1 MYGDIM
7 YGTIHYAGRH
17 ASFPEAGPNRTKEPS
32 MSDVVVV
39 EAVRTPLGKRK
50 GALSGTHSVELL
62 AKVQGELFNRSGVDP
77 GQVGQVVGGCV
88 GQVGMQTMNVTRNAW
103 LTAGLPLEVPAS
115 TVDAQCG
122 SSQQATTLAYALVA
136 GGVVDAAVGCG
147 VEVMS
152 RVPMGATI
160 PKDPD
165 VGKPVTKAYWKNY
178 EWTSQFEGAER
189 IAKQWGIT
197 REDTDAFGKQSQDRA
212 IQAWKEGRFDS
223 QILAVE
229 APELDDE
236 RKPLE
241 STRIV
246 SRDEGLRETSLEG
259 LAGLRSN
266 LPDGVHTAGTSS
278 QISDG
283 AGAVLMMTREKAQ
296 ALGLEPKATIVD
308 TCLVGSDPVLM
319 LTGPIGATQKLLG
332 NNGMQMSDID
342 LVEINEAFASVVLA
356 WERELSPD
364 MATVN
369 PNGGA
374 IAIGHPL
381 GGTGAVLLT
390 KAVHELERADKE
402 TALVTMCC
410 GGGLGTGTLLK
421 RG

>member
-122 SSQQATTLAYALVA
+122 SSQQATNLAYALVA

>member
-1 MYGDIM
+1 
-7 YGTIHYAGRH
+7 
-17 ASFPEAGPNRTKEPS
+17 
-32 MSDVVVV
+32 MSDVVIV

-62 AKVQGELFNRSGVDP
+62 AKVQGELFARSGVDP
-77 GQVGQVVGGCV
+77 SHVGQVVGGCV

-122 SSQQATTLAYALVA
+122 SSQQATNLAYALVA

-165 VGKPVTKAYWKNY
+165 AGKPVTKAYWKNY

-197 REDTDAFGKQSQDRA
+197 REETDAFGKQSQDRA
-212 IQAWKEGRFDS
+212 IQAWNESRFDS

-241 STRIV
+241 STHIV
-246 SRDEGLRETSLEG
+246 SKDEGLRETSLEG
-259 LAGLRSN
+259 LAGLRTN
-266 LPDGVHTAGTSS
+266 LPDGVHTAGSSS

-283 AGAVLMMTREKAQ
+283 AGAVLMMTREKAES
-296 ALGLEPKATIVD
+296 LGLQPKATIVD

-319 LTGPIGATQKLLG
+319 LTGPIGATQKLLRD
-332 NNGMQMSDID
+332 NGMQMGDID
-342 LVEINEAFASVVLA
+342 VVEINEAFASVVLA
-356 WERELSPD
+356 WERELKPD

-381 GGTGAVLLT
+381 GGTGAVLVT